1 MAIAQRQENASDSGS
16 VLVSNTAANMI
27 SSLHPFDSSKAKAA
41 LSKIKSSVLDPTKVR
56 KINGVDNAFVARAGN
71 LRVIFKMEGKSLVV
85 TSVLAREAYGK
96 ALF

>member
-1 MAIAQRQENASDSGS
+1 MATAQRQENASVSGR

-27 SSLHPFDSSKAKAA
+27 SSLHPFDRSKVKAA
-41 LSKIKSSVLDPTKVR
+41 LSKIKSSVLDPAKVK

-71 LRVIFKMEGKSLVV
+71 LRVIFKMEGDSFVI
-85 TSVLAREAYGK
+85 TSVLAHGANGE